1 MPGPL
6 TGAPQPLW
14 ELGQFYAYS
23 SEAVFGIPMIAFG
36 KLVIGYVIFGIA
48 LQHTG
53 AGKFFIDFSFALLGH
68 VRGGSAKVAIF
79 SSGLLGSIS
88 GSFLTHVLTTGT
100 LPITAMRRSGLRRHT
115 SRSTECC
122 GGEQWVSQF
131 V

>member
-53 AGKFFIDFSFALLGH
+53 AGKFFIDLSFALLGH
-68 VRGGSAKVAIF
+68 VRGGSAKVAIR
-79 SSGLLGSIS
+79 SEERR
-88 GSFLTHVLTTGT
+88 VGT
-100 LPITAMRRSGLRRHT
+100 ECVSTCRSRRSAYHDT
-115 SRSTECC
+115 KKTKKDEIN
-122 GGEQWVSQF
+122 
-131 V
+131 